1 MKQAITWLDRNALWG
16 LSIIIMIASNGGD
29 GRYIRGWQI
38 TGVVGFILGYGLN
51 LAVDAVQ
58 EILAFEFTRHWMDT
72 QQGAARAR
80 KRLLSLLLLAGQ
92 FGLIYFAVVFAYRQ
106 FSLLRPTEP
115 EWLRWSM
122 AAFAPA
128 ALMLLGVA
136 QALRTQQQGERKP
149 RKIKPQFPCLAPGC
163 DYVAKNQQALSA
175 HSRIHKRDN
184 GREPV
189 VVEPTPLNVHHKKER

>member
-1 MKQAITWLDRNALWG
+1 MKTALKWLDRNALWI
-16 LSIIIMIASNGGD
+16 LSVIIMLASNGGD

-38 TGVVGFILGYGLN
+38 AGVVGFILGYGLN

-58 EILAFEFTRHWMDT
+58 EILAYEFTRHWMDT
-72 QQGAARAR
+72 TQGAARTR
-80 KRLLSLLLLAGQ
+80 KRVLSLLLLVGQ

-106 FSLLRPTEP
+106 FSLLRPSEP

-136 QALRTQQQGERKP
+136 QALRTQQQVERKP
-149 RKIKPQFPCLAPGC
+149 RKVKPLFKCSVPECTFVG
-163 DYVAKNQQALSA
+163 KNQQALSA
-175 HSRIHKRDN
+175 HGRIHKRDN
-184 GREPV
+184 GRDPIMV
-189 VVEPTPLNVHHKKER
+189 PTREEEEGA

>member
-1 MKQAITWLDRNALWG
+1 MKQAIKWLDRNALWL
-16 LSIIIMIASNGGD
+16 LSVIIMLASNGGD

-38 TGVVGFILGYGLN
+38 AGAIGFVLGYGLN

-58 EILAFEFTRHWMDT
+58 EILAYEFTRHWMDT
-72 QQGAARAR
+72 QQGAARTR

-106 FSLLRPTEP
+106 FSLLRPDEP
-115 EWLRWSM
+115 QWLRWSM

-128 ALMLLGVA
+128 ALTLLGVA

-149 RKIKPQFPCLAPGC
+149 RKAKPQFKCTVPECTFVG
-163 DYVAKNQQALSA
+163 KNQQALSA
-175 HSRIHKRDN
+175 HGRIHKRDN
-184 GREPV
+184 GSEPV
-189 VVEPTPLNVHHKKER
+189 KVMPNATT